1 MGKCSVCCVFS
12 FMISVTIITGGTT
25 VCILIEYVSQGPL
38 FQDRSIKGLI
48 MLFSAV
54 SFIST
59 GFAGLLGLLHNDSS
73 WVTNLQISVESVMI
87 IATITA
93 FLALKDTV
101 YLPGYDEC
109 VATNVTSVCTCSE
122 RSDIRLPNTISAV
135 DCNTLYSARET
146 AYALIYLYVAVGIMC
161 IIELCRALFRAC
173 TRSSRRQERENA
185 EVLNNLTF
193 YNIPYPEKVHK
204 KKKNTEYKRDK
215 DQEKIFTLLNT

>member
-54 SFIST
+54 S
-59 GFAGLLGLLHNDSS
+59 
-73 WVTNLQISVESVMI
+73 TNLQISVESVMI